1 MDIIMSSSPAILD
14 KRLYTATASATGGRD
29 GRARSDDGVLDLA
42 IVPPKSLGGS
52 GAGGTNPEQLFAAG
66 YAACFGS
73 AIGAVA
79 RARKVTTG
87 PVSVTAKVTL
97 GTVGQGYGLAVEL
110 EASLPELP
118 RDQAE
123 ALVAA
128 AHQVC
133 PYSNATRGNIAVDVK
148 LAGQ

>member
-1 MDIIMSSSPAILD
+1 MSNTPAILE
-14 KRLYTATASATGGRD
+14 KRLYTAVATSTGGRD
-29 GRARSDDGVLDLA
+29 GRARSDDGILDLA
-42 IVPPKSLGGS
+42 IVPPKALGGS
-52 GAGGTNPEQLFAAG
+52 GAGTNPEQLFATG

-73 AIGAVA
+73 AIAAVA
-79 RARKVTTG
+79 RMKKVQTG
-87 PVSVTAKVTL
+87 AVSVTTKVTL
-97 GTVGQGYGLAVEL
+97 GTIGQGYGLAVEL

-128 AHQVC
+128 AHQIC
-133 PYSNATRGNIAVDVK
+133 PYSNATRGNIVVDVK